1 MAAATGGT
9 YVRSVAGDLD
19 LDVIYREEI
28 RGTMAHATLEGGR
41 KRVWAERYQWPLL
54 AAILLLL
61 AARALPS
68 RKYALLPLLAAAVLL
83 HAVPGAAG
91 PLQEGYKAYHQGRY
105 EQALEHFIQGQLNN
119 PDSPEVLYNIGNAY
133 YRIGD
138 YPAAQTHYTQALKK
152 APADLKSGL
161 HYNLGNTAYR
171 MGDLHEAVRYYETA
185 LQLAPDDIQAQENL
199 EFVKKR
205 LREQQAQ
212 QNSDT
217 PQEGEGGN
225 DRSDAGGPPQSGTE
239 HPPAAPQGQPAH
251 RAPEGEQQ
259 SSPSGESG
267 IDSGAN
273 ADPTAADREP
283 SEGESPGE
291 ERPALPDPAVHML
304 NRLKDEPGRA
314 TMPSY
319 GRQPVDRDW

>member
-1 MAAATGGT
+1 
-9 YVRSVAGDLD
+9 VRSVAGDLD

-28 RGTMAHATLEGGR
+28 RGTMAHATLEAGR

-61 AARALPS
+61 AARALPA

-133 YRIGD
+133 YRIGN
-138 YPAAQTHYTQALKK
+138 YPAAQAHYTQAMEK

-171 MGDLHEAVRYYETA
+171 LGDLHEAVRNYETA

-199 EFVKKR
+199 DFVKKR
-205 LREQQAQ
+205 LQEQQRPQ
-212 QNSDT
+212 DPDN
-217 PQEGEGGN
+217 PQEGDEGN
-225 DRSDAGGPPQSGTE
+225 DRSDGGGPQQSGTE
-239 HPPAAPQGQPAH
+239 RPPAAPQGTNPDH
-251 RAPEGEQQ
+251 RAPEGEPR
-259 SSPSGESG
+259 SSPAGESG
-267 IDSGAN
+267 GDSGAN
-273 ADPTAADREP
+273 ADPTAADPEP

-291 ERPALPDPAVHML
+291 DRPASPDPAVHML